1 VTRSPAESTLR
12 MQLGDLDEEGE
23 ASGRRL
29 ARRPVFWLRM
39 AVLAAMAGLLAAG
52 LALHFRHS
60 LLAGPAWSQAHGW
73 QWLPEAQ
80 CGTGAEHA

>member
-1 VTRSPAESTLR
+1 

-52 LALHFRHS
+52 LTLYFRHS
-60 LLAGPAWSQAHGW
+60 LLARPVWSEAHEW
-73 QWLPEAQ
+73 R
-80 CGTGAEHA
+80 

>member
-1 VTRSPAESTLR
+1 VR

-23 ASGRRL
+23 ASGRSL

-52 LALHFRHS
+52 LALYFRHS
-60 LLAGPAWSQAHGW
+60 LLARPVWSQAHGW
-73 QWLPEAQ
+73 R
-80 CGTGAEHA
+80 